1 MIDEKYLDL
10 VKIHDEDKIASAY
23 GMRIEHLDDKKCV
36 VAMPIEENCRNYHG
50 TLHGALYYA
59 MADMSAGVLAHV
71 GGGRHVTLS
80 GSLNFLKAAADGIV
94 RAVAEFDHRG
104 RKTSV
109 ISLKI
114 YDDKDVLLASGIY
127 TYYCIGE

>member
-1 MIDEKYLDL
+1 MIDEKYNDL
-10 VKIHDEDKIASAY
+10 IKIHDEDKIASAY
-23 GMRIEHLDDKKCV
+23 GMYIEHLTEDKCI
-36 VAMPIEENCRNYHG
+36 VAMPIKDNCKNYHG

-71 GGGRHVTLS
+71 NGGRHVTLS
-80 GSLNFLKAAADGIV
+80 GSLNFLKGAADGIAK
-94 RAVAEFDHRG
+94 AVAEFDHSG

-109 ISLKI
+109 VSLKI
-114 YDDKDVLLASGIY
+114 YDDKGTLLASGIY

>member
-1 MIDEKYLDL
+1 MIDEKYKDL
-10 VKIHDEDKIASAY
+10 VDIHDADKIASAY
-23 GMRIEHLDDKKCV
+23 GMNIEQLDSEKCV
-36 VAMPIEENCRNYHG
+36 VAMPIADNCKNYHG

-59 MADMSAGVLAHV
+59 MADMAAGVLAHV
-71 GGGRHVTLS
+71 NGGRHVTLS
-80 GSLNFLKAAADGIV
+80 GSLNFLKGAAEGTA
-94 RAVAEFDHRG
+94 RAVAEFEHSG

-109 ISLKI
+109 VSLRI